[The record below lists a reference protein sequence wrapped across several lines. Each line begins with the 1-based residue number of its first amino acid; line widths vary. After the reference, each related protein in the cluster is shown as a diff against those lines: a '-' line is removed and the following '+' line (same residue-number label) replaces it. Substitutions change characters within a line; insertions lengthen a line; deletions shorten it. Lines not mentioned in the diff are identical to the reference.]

1 MKEQYDVSRR
11 DFIKSAAAAAGI
23 SLGLAGSRPVFSS
36 APKETKNKIAY
47 FTKSLQHLSYD
58 ETADII
64 ADVGWD
70 GIECP
75 VRKRSNIKPERVE
88 EDLPKMVEALKKRRL
103 EITVLASDITSVDQP
118 HTEKVLRTASGLGI
132 KCFRTRGWWYKKDV
146 TLAKRLSEVQA
157 QLKDLVALS
166 KELGIRC
173 LVQNH
178 SGRNRVGAAVWDLY
192 GIIKDMDHKHIGIS
206 FDICHAT
213 IEGGLC
219 WPTHF
224 RLVRPLM
231 GAAIAKDFYWKLTP
245 GKGGKRTLCP
255 LGEGMVDLKYYQM
268 LKNSGYQGP
277 IVQHIEYHPEG
288 KNEEEKLKN
297 HIKDMKKDYRVL
309 KEQLAV

>member
-1 MKEQYDVSRR
+1 MDRNNQITRR
-11 DFIKSAAAAAGI
+11 SFIKTAAATGA
-23 SLGLAGSRPVFSS
+23 SLGLAGTRPVFSS
-36 APKETKNKIAY
+36 DPKKTKNKIAF

-58 ETADII
+58 ETAEIVAEI
-64 ADVGWD
+64 GFD
-70 GIECP
+70 GTECP
-75 VRKRSNIKPERVE
+75 VRKRSNIKPEKVE
-88 EDLPKMVEALKKRRL
+88 EDLPKMVEALKKRGL
-103 EITVLASDITSVDQP
+103 EITVMASDITSVDQP
-118 HTEKVLRTASGLGI
+118 HTEKVLRTASRLGI
-132 KCFRTRGWWYKKDV
+132 KCYRTRGWWYKEDIS
-146 TLAKRLSEVQA
+146 LAKRLSEVRA
-157 QLKDLVALS
+157 QLKDLAALN
-166 KELGIRC
+166 KELGIRG

-192 GIIKDMDHKHIGIS
+192 EIIKDMDHKYLGIS

-224 RLVRPLM
+224 RLARPMM
-231 GAAIAKDFYWKLTP
+231 GAAIAKDFYWKYTP

-255 LGEGMVDLKYYQM
+255 LGKGMVNLKYYQM

-297 HIKDMKKDYRVL
+297 HIRDMKTDYRAL
-309 KEQLAV
+309 KEALA